1 MGKNDLQYT
10 STSNGFYITYEEVQ
24 MAQDNMV
31 LFAKKLKLESKWN
44 ELFLENRGQITPE
57 MSVLGDEIK
66 RVVRS
71 IIREQEAEVLNNLKD
86 GEIHLYAG

>member
-1 MGKNDLQYT
+1 
-10 STSNGFYITYEEVQ
+10 

-44 ELFLENRGQITPE
+44 EKFLENGGMVTPE

-66 RVVRS
+66 TVIRS
-71 IIREQEAEVLNNLKD
+71 ILKNQESPRNIKD
-86 GEIHLYAG
+86 GENHLYAS

>member
-1 MGKNDLQYT
+1 
-10 STSNGFYITYEEVQ
+10 

-44 ELFLENRGQITPE
+44 ELFLENKGQITPE

>member
-1 MGKNDLQYT
+1 
-10 STSNGFYITYEEVQ
+10 

-44 ELFLENRGQITPE
+44 ELFLENGGMVTPE

-66 RVVRS
+66 QVIRS
-71 IIREQEAEVLNNLKD
+71 ILKNQESPRNIRD
-86 GEIHLYAG
+86 GENHLYAG

>member
-1 MGKNDLQYT
+1 
-10 STSNGFYITYEEVQ
+10 

-44 ELFLENRGQITPE
+44 ELFLENGGQVTPD

-66 RVVRS
+66 QVIRS
-71 IIREQEAEVLNNLKD
+71 ILQNQESPKNIKD
-86 GEIHLYAG
+86 GENHLYAS

>member
-1 MGKNDLQYT
+1 
-10 STSNGFYITYEEVQ
+10 

-44 ELFLENRGQITPE
+44 ELFLENKGQITPE
-57 MSVLGDEIK
+57 MSVIGDEIK
-66 RVVRS
+66 IVIRS
-71 IIREQEAEVLNNLKD
+71 IIKQQEEQVQSNPKD

>member
-1 MGKNDLQYT
+1 
-10 STSNGFYITYEEVQ
+10 

-31 LFAKKLKLESKWN
+31 LFAKKLKLESRWN

-57 MSVLGDEIK
+57 MSALGDEIK
-66 RVVRS
+66 NVIRS
-71 IIREQEAEVLNNLKD
+71 IIREQETKVQTNPRD

>member
-1 MGKNDLQYT
+1 
-10 STSNGFYITYEEVQ
+10 

-44 ELFLENRGQITPE
+44 ELFLENGGMVTSE

-66 RVVRS
+66 IVIRS
-71 IIREQEAEVLNNLKD
+71 ILQNQDSPRNVKD

>member
-1 MGKNDLQYT
+1 M
-10 STSNGFYITYEEVQ
+10 V
-24 MAQDNMV
+24 QDNMV

-44 ELFLENRGQITPE
+44 ESFLENRGQITPE

-66 RVVRS
+66 IVIRS

-86 GEIHLYAG
+86 GEVHLFAG

>member
-1 MGKNDLQYT
+1 
-10 STSNGFYITYEEVQ
+10 

-31 LFAKKLKLESKWN
+31 LFAQKLKLESKWN
-44 ELFLENRGQITPE
+44 ELFLENGGMVTPE

-66 RVVRS
+66 QVIRS
-71 IIREQEAEVLNNLKD
+71 LLRNQESPKNPKD

>member
-1 MGKNDLQYT
+1 
-10 STSNGFYITYEEVQ
+10 

-31 LFAKKLKLESKWN
+31 LFAKKLKLESRWN
-44 ELFLENRGQITPE
+44 ELFLENKGQITAE

-66 RVVRS
+66 QTIRS
-71 IIREQEAEVLNNLKD
+71 ILRAQEAEVRNNPRD